1 MTTDEI
7 MKLAD
12 AYADKNVK
20 LSNSMYLS
28 TMSQRTKDAF
38 KEVTKARAALLKAV
52 EALVADAERYRWLR
66 EHKAMWSWNPAHYKE
81 GLISGFA
88 HANTGYLG
96 FDFESALK
104 DAMKKKTP

>member
-1 MTTDEI
+1 MAIDKIMAFADEYATR
-7 MKLAD
+7 KLGEGTA
-12 AYADKNVK
+12 
-20 LSNSMYLS
+20 
-28 TMSQRTKDAF
+28 
-38 KEVTKARAALLKAV
+38 KARAALLKAV

-104 DAMKKKTP
+104 DAMKKETP

>member
-1 MTTDEI
+1 MSTTDEI

-12 AYADKNVK
+12 AYAAAT
-20 LSNSMYLS
+20 YEE
-28 TMSQRTKDAF
+28 DA
-38 KEVTKARAALLKAV
+38 TTRAALLKAV
-52 EALVADAERYRWLR
+52 QALAVDAARYRWLR

-104 DAMKKKTP
+104 EVIRKKTV